1 MLRKMIYIFT
11 ILIFATVSNFAQ
23 LSSYD
28 EVLEGNINTDKTLSA
43 NKKYLLRGFVNV
55 NEPATLTIPAG
66 TIIYG
71 EKSSKG
77 TLIINRGAKINA
89 VGTATKPII
98 FTSQQPVGQRAAGDW
113 GGIILAGKA
122 TINVPGG
129 TATIEGGTGTV
140 YGGGANPN
148 DDDNSGI
155 MKYVRIEFPGIAFL
169 PDNEING
176 LTFGG
181 VGRGTTIDY
190 IQVSYSGDD
199 SFEWFGGTVNVKH
212 LIAFKG
218 VDDEFDTDFGFR
230 GNLQFLFGLRDPN
243 IADISGSNGFESDND
258 GSGTANTPK
267 TQPIF
272 SNVTMV
278 GPLITPSFTAF
289 NPNFKRALHIR
300 RSSLCSMYN
309 SVAMAYPVGLF
320 VQSANSANGAT
331 AGDLQIRNSII
342 AGTAKASDLL
352 TTDVAGFDVAAWFN
366 TTGFGNKTFTTSDEV
381 GLVDPFN
388 LTKPDPRPK
397 TNSPAV
403 GAASFS
409 NAKLPNTFFVP
420 TTYIGAFD
428 PSGSRWDEGWTNYDP
443 QNVNYNAPT
452 NIEKQQNEIPVQF
465 ELTQNYPN
473 PFNPSTEIKFSLPK
487 SGFVNLSVYNLL
499 GEKVAELVNE
509 NLNAGIYNYQWN
521 AKNLTSGVYIYRLE
535 SENISL
541 TKKMTLLK

>member
-1 MLRKMIYIFT
+1 MLRKTIYIFT
-11 ILIFATVSNFAQ
+11 ILIFAAVSNFAQ

-98 FTSQQPVGQRAAGDW
+98 FTSQEPVGKRGAGDW

-140 YGGGANPN
+140 YGGGASPN

-176 LTFGG
+176 LTLGG

-258 GSGTANTPK
+258 GSGTANTPR

-278 GPLITPSFTAF
+278 GPLVTPTYTAF
-289 NPNFKRALHIR
+289 NPNFGRAMHLR
-300 RSSLCSMYN
+300 RSTLTSLYN
-309 SVAMAYPVGLF
+309 SIAMGYPKGLF
-320 VQSANSANGAT
+320 IQSSNSANGAT

-352 TTDVAGFDVAAWFN
+352 TTDVQGFDVAAWFN

-381 GLVDPFN
+381 GLIDPFN

>member
-1 MLRKMIYIFT
+1 
-11 ILIFATVSNFAQ
+11 
-23 LSSYD
+23 
-28 EVLEGNINTDKTLSA
+28 
-43 NKKYLLRGFVNV
+43 
-55 NEPATLTIPAG
+55 
-66 TIIYG
+66 
-71 EKSSKG
+71 
-77 TLIINRGAKINA
+77 
-89 VGTATKPII
+89 
-98 FTSQQPVGQRAAGDW
+98 
-113 GGIILAGKA
+113 
-122 TINVPGG
+122 
-129 TATIEGGTGTV
+129 
-140 YGGGANPN
+140 
-148 DDDNSGI
+148 
-155 MKYVRIEFPGIAFL
+155 
-169 PDNEING
+169 
-176 LTFGG
+176 
-181 VGRGTTIDY
+181 
-190 IQVSYSGDD
+190 
-199 SFEWFGGTVNVKH
+199 
-212 LIAFKG
+212 
-218 VDDEFDTDFGFR
+218 
-230 GNLQFLFGLRDPN
+230 
-243 IADISGSNGFESDND
+243 
-258 GSGTANTPK
+258 
-267 TQPIF
+267 
-272 SNVTMV
+272 
-278 GPLITPSFTAF
+278 
-289 NPNFKRALHIR
+289 
-300 RSSLCSMYN
+300 MYN
-309 SVAMAYPVGLF
+309 SIAMAYPVGLF

-342 AGTAKASDLL
+342 AGSAKASDLL
-352 TTDVAGFDVAAWFN
+352 TTDVQGFDVAAWFS

-509 NLNAGIYNYQWN
+509 NLSAGIYNYQWN